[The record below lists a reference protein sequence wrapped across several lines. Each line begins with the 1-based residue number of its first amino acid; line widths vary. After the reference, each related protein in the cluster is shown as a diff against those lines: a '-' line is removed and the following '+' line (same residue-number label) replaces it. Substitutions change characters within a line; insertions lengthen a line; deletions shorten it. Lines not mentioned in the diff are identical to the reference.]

1 MNVAEQPSSQPPAAA
16 AAVPGAPTLN
26 PDIRSLHQSL
36 IQRHQTLS
44 DLLGQ
49 ATDIDDARA
58 ILGEMQEV
66 SFRITVAG
74 NLLFKRTTDKIDE
87 SIQSV
92 LAAGE
97 AIDASLREADKIR
110 DIIKATSKFLG
121 LVDKALDA
129 IKLL

>member
-1 MNVAEQPSSQPPAAA
+1 MNVPTQSSPQPPAAA
-16 AAVPGAPTLN
+16 TPSAPTLN

-66 SFRITVAG
+66 SFRIAVAG
-74 NLLFKRTTDKIDE
+74 NLLFKQTTGKIDD
-87 SIQSV
+87 SIKSV
-92 LAAGE
+92 LEASK
-97 AIDASLREADKIR
+97 AIDASLRQADKIR
-110 DIIKATSKFLG
+110 DVIKATSKFLG